1 MLRSEAA
8 VKRALPRHLV
18 SSAKPRDVKAPPN
31 PFDSKCPTR
40 VVLDRIAD
48 KWTVLVLGLL
58 CKEPLRFNQLRRE
71 IDGLTQKMLSQTL
84 KALERDGLVARK
96 VTPTVPIT
104 VEYSITPLGETLSAT
119 VEELQRWAR
128 DHIGEVVKAQ
138 KRYDAAPRL

>member
-1 MLRSEAA
+1 MDRSRARLAVQRTAA
-8 VKRALPRHLV
+8 VQPIASGDRWID
-18 SSAKPRDVKAPPN
+18 AKDAVP
-31 PFDSKCPTR
+31 
-40 VVLDRIAD
+40 
-48 KWTVLVLGLL
+48 
-58 CKEPLRFNQLRRE
+58 
-71 IDGLTQKMLSQTL
+71 TL

-104 VEYSITPLGETLSAT
+104 VEYSITSLGETLSAT

>member
-1 MLRSEAA
+1 M
-8 VKRALPRHLV
+8 
-18 SSAKPRDVKAPPN
+18 
-31 PFDSKCPTR
+31 
-40 VVLDRIAD
+40 VLDRIGD
-48 KWTVLVLGLL
+48 KWSFLALVLI
-58 CKEPLRFNQLRRE
+58 CDKPMRFNELRRRIE
-71 IDGLTQKMLSQTL
+71 GITQKMLSQTL

-104 VEYSITPLGETLSAT
+104 AEYSITSLGETLSAT